1 MLLLCDGVDIIWRC
15 DLQYSASTSA
25 GCLDRSV
32 GVETNA
38 WCALRIRVILPRL
51 NLNNSSRRDC
61 MYNPAIAAGNCDPLV
76 FNCTR
81 CCQLLESHSLPRLV
95 GSVSDSTIRL
105 GNTQNIRL
113 CHFETQTHGKDTGN
127 SSLFTTTFAI

>member
-15 DLQYSASTSA
+15 DLQYSASTSS

-51 NLNNSSRRDC
+51 NLNNSTVVV
-61 MYNPAIAAGNCDPLV
+61 ATA
-76 FNCTR
+76 
-81 CCQLLESHSLPRLV
+81 
-95 GSVSDSTIRL
+95 
-105 GNTQNIRL
+105 
-113 CHFETQTHGKDTGN
+113 
-127 SSLFTTTFAI
+127 